1 MLISEFNFIVAKFH
15 SVYIDIDIKLPCKI
29 QIFILQGSLVFTPVW
44 ERSCHSIK
52 VVQTVTAT
60 CTCTVYL

>member
-1 MLISEFNFIVAKFH
+1 MLIKEFNFIVAKFH
-15 SVYIDIDIKLPCKI
+15 SVYIDIKLPCKI
-29 QIFILQGSLVFTPVW
+29 QILILQGSLVFTPVW

-52 VVQTVTAT
+52 VVQTVTPT